1 MKHLKNNIQN
11 IQLAGTLI
19 GVNWYDIHDSV
30 DRKTLQNVPAQKWL
44 YKHIKDHF
52 GTEILDKKMFITNN

>member
-11 IQLAGTLI
+11 IQLAGVVAGI
-19 GVNWYDIHDSV
+19 NWYDIHDSV
-30 DRKTLQNVPAQKWL
+30 DKKTLHNIPAQKWL

-52 GTEILDKKMFITNN
+52 GIIILDKNLFK

>member
-1 MKHLKNNIQN
+1 MKHLKNNIAN

-19 GVNWYDIHDSV
+19 GVNWYDIHDLI
-30 DRKTLQNVPAQKWL
+30 DKNTLYNVPAQKWL

-52 GTEILDKKMFITNN
+52 GTVILDKKMFI

>member
-19 GVNWYDIHDSV
+19 GVNWYDIHDLV
-30 DRKTLQNVPAQKWL
+30 DKKTLHNIPAQKWL

-52 GTEILDKKMFITNN
+52 GTEILDKKMFI

>member
-1 MKHLKNNIQN
+1 MKHLKNNIAN

-19 GVNWYDIHDSV
+19 GVKWYDIHDLI
-30 DRKTLQNVPAQKWL
+30 DKNTLYNVPAQKWL

-52 GTEILDKKMFITNN
+52 GTVILDKKMFI